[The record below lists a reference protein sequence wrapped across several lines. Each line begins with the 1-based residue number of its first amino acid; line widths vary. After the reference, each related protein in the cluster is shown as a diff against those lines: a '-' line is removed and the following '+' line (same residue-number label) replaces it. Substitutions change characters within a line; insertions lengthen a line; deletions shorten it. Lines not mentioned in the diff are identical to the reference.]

1 MYPKLYIILLIRK
14 FTHKNWL
21 VEGEPV
27 KMKAIIL
34 LSIFMSLIL
43 FSSGLWGYKPYE
55 QRVGVKFDNGLL
67 ISAEVADTRPA
78 IQRGLMYRE
87 TLGEDE
93 GMFFV
98 FDHLDVYPFWM
109 KNVNFPLDI
118 VWLDNSYRVVHIERN
133 VPGCLS
139 ETCATYTPPAPA
151 RFVLE
156 TRAGV
161 VSANGI
167 TVGDVVTLS
176 G

>member
-1 MYPKLYIILLIRK
+1 
-14 FTHKNWL
+14 
-21 VEGEPV
+21 
-27 KMKAIIL
+27 MKAIIL

-43 FSSGLWGYKPYE
+43 FSSGSWGYKPYE

-67 ISAEVADTRPA
+67 ISAEVADTMPA

-87 TLGEDE
+87 TIGEDE

-98 FDHLDVYPFWM
+98 FDHVDTYAFWM

-139 ETCATYTPPAPA
+139 ETCATYTPTVPA

-156 TRAGV
+156 MRAGV

-167 TVGDVVTLS
+167 VVGDVVTLT

>member
-1 MYPKLYIILLIRK
+1 
-14 FTHKNWL
+14 
-21 VEGEPV
+21 
-27 KMKAIIL
+27 MKAIIL

-43 FSSGLWGYKPYE
+43 FSSVLWGYKPYE

-67 ISAEVADTRPA
+67 ISAEVADTMPA

-87 TLGEDE
+87 TLEEND

-118 VWLDNSYRVVHIERN
+118 VWLDNSYRVVHIELN

-139 ETCATYTPPAPA
+139 ETCATYTPTVPA

-167 TVGDVVTLS
+167 TVGDVVTLT